1 MRNIQKIGIA
11 LTFIAFSSLGCSSA
25 SNKVVSSNP
34 SSVTENPIA
43 SSEEVSSNPSSVIEN
58 PSASNEEV
66 SSDISSI
73 TENPGAS
80 SEEVSSDISSITE
93 NPDASSEEVSSDISS
108 ITENPGASSEE
119 VSSDISSIIENP
131 VVGTKV
137 TLRGKIVE
145 QMEDRYIFT
154 DGNNKILIDFED
166 ENLSYDPNTMV
177 EISGTVEQGM
187 THESDN
193 FEAGE
198 DQDASMDTM
207 IMVNQMEVI
216 ASSKQ

>member
-1 MRNIQKIGIA
+1 MKNIQKIGIA

-25 SNKVVSSNP
+25 SNKEVSSNP
-34 SSVTENPIA
+34 SSVTENPSA
-43 SSEEVSSNPSSVIEN
+43 SSEQ
-58 PSASNEEV
+58 V

-73 TENPGAS
+73 TENSSAS
-80 SEEVSSDISSITE
+80 SEQ
-93 NPDASSEEVSSDISS
+93 
-108 ITENPGASSEE
+108 

-137 TLRGKIVE
+137 TLQGKIVE

-187 THESDN
+187 THESDD
-193 FEAGE
+193 FEAGH

-207 IMVNQMEVI
+207 IMVNQIEVI
-216 ASSKQ
+216 ASTKQ